1 MLSKKQ
7 IPTAL
12 IIKLLIVFKLLTAS
26 PNSTIP
32 GKSQQKGRREGGELE
47 ICILRFTQL
56 PASNDVPSIQ
66 VRSFCFLSHAVKRI
80 YDFLLE
86 KKRSYFPGIQIEI

>member
-7 IPTAL
+7 ILTVL

-32 GKSQQKGRREGGELE
+32 RKSQQKGRREWGELE
-47 ICILRFTQL
+47 ILRFTQL
-56 PASNDVPSIQ
+56 PASNYFPSIQ
-66 VRSFCFLSHAVKRI
+66 VRRFCFHPHAVKRI

-86 KKRSYFPGIQIEI
+86 KKRSYFPEIQIEI